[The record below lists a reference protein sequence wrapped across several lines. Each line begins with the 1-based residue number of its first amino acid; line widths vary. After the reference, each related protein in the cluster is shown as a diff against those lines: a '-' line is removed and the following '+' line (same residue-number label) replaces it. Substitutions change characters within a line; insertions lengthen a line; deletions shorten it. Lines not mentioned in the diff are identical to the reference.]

1 MAKDVN
7 VLIIEDDAALAA
19 QLDNTLKGFGYH
31 TWIVADPK
39 EGINLLQSNAF
50 SVVITEMRSA
60 KMNGARVTQAVHK
73 ISEQTNVIVIT
84 LYSSIS
90 SAIEAMEAG
99 AYGYITKPLNSS
111 EIRIVTERAVERY
124 FLLSGSKDKEFLVD
138 LAVRDGLT
146 GLFNRRYFN
155 ELIMVEVNRL
165 KRSPATLSVLMLDID
180 NFKNYNDTQGHPA
193 GDVLLKDAA
202 KVFKNSVRPSDIVC
216 RYGGE
221 EFIIILPQTE
231 KKAATIVAERL
242 RVQVGLYLPTTVSIG
257 IASVPE
263 DAQEISALIEK
274 ADSALYQAK
283 AAGKNKWCAA

>member
-1 MAKDVN
+1 MVKEIS
-7 VLIIEDDAALAA
+7 VLIIEEDAAVAA
-19 QLDNTLKGFGYH
+19 QLDSILKAVGYR
-31 TWIVADPK
+31 TWVMTDPK
-39 EGINLLQSNAF
+39 EGINLLHSNVF

-60 KMNGARVTQAVHK
+60 KMNGSQVAQAVRK

-84 LYSSIS
+84 PYSFIS

-111 EIRIVTERAVERY
+111 EVRIVTERAVEKY
-124 FLLSGSKDKEFLVD
+124 FLSSNKEEKDFLVD

-155 ELIMVEVNRL
+155 ELIMVEINRL
-165 KRSPATLSVLMLDID
+165 KRYPAAISLLMLDID

-202 KVFKNSVRPSDIVC
+202 KVFKNCVRPSDIVC

-221 EFIIILPQTE
+221 EFIIILSQTE
-231 KKAATIVAERL
+231 KVAAKIVAERL
-242 RVQVGLYLPTTVSIG
+242 RVQVGLYLPATISIG
-257 IASVPE
+257 IASIPE

-274 ADSALYQAK
+274 ADNALYQAK
-283 AAGKNKWCAA
+283 KTGKNKWCAA